1 MFDQV
6 RNTKIYIIQLAFIFD
21 ELALIV
27 QYTFMKKAKGNE
39 QIINAI
45 EKLHSISKEKRMGKN
60 ILKNVSIRTRGL
72 LLFDS

>member
-1 MFDQV
+1 
-6 RNTKIYIIQLAFIFD
+6 
-21 ELALIV
+21 
-27 QYTFMKKAKGNE
+27 MKKAKGNE

-45 EKLHSISKEKRMGKN
+45 EKIHSTFQRKKRMGKN